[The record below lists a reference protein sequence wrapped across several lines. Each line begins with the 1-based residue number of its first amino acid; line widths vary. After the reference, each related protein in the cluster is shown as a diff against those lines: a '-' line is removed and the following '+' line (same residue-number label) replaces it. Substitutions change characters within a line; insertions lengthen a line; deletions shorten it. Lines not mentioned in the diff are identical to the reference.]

1 MRAGLL
7 DQRATFSRYTYQTD
21 KYGHRT
27 RVLAPIFGYENVY
40 VNVRFVGSPSAGAS
54 EEVVDDQ
61 VVGKVKIEVMSRYI
75 SGIKFD
81 DVIIYN
87 NCEFQIYSIQTIGRK
102 EGMKIRA
109 ELRDDMDFVAL

>member
-7 DQRATFSRYTYQTD
+7 DQRLSVQRYAYETD

-27 RVLAPIFGYENVY
+27 RVLSTIFGLENIW
-40 VNVRFVGSPSAGAS
+40 VNIKFIGSPSAGAS
-54 EEVVDDQ
+54 EEVIDDQ

-75 SGIKFD
+75 SGLRFD
-81 DVIIYN
+81 DVLLYN
-87 NCEFQIYSIQTIGRK
+87 DCEFQVYSIQTIGRK
-102 EGMKIRA
+102 EGMRIRA